1 MILQV
6 FILLIGLI
14 FVVKGADF
22 LVDGASAIARKFKV
36 SEFVIGLTIVGF
48 GTSCPEL
55 VVSVTGAL
63 TGSSDVAAGNV
74 IGSNI
79 MNTLLILGLT
89 AVVSPIL
96 ITSKN
101 KKRDIPL
108 TLGVTVLFILFGM
121 NKSLL
126 GLGQSDMISRMEGLV
141 FLLLFVIYL
150 YICFK
155 LDSKEAD
162 EETVSDSEE
171 MKTWKS
177 ILFVILGL
185 AGLIGG
191 GRMFVGSATRIA
203 TILGVSEKFIAI
215 TILAGGTSL
224 PELVTCVIAA
234 AKGKG
239 QLALGNILGSNI
251 FNILLIIGCAA
262 VVRPIS
268 MANMNWVDMAALLVS
283 ASFIMLISNRGK
295 IDRRSGIALLCCE
308 IAYMTYLIT
317 TL

>member
-1 MILQV
+1 MTLQIL
-6 FILLIGLI
+6 ILIVGLV

-22 LVDGASAIARKFKV
+22 LVDGASAIARRFKV

-96 ITSKN
+96 ITSQN

-108 TLGVTVLFILFGM
+108 TLGVTVLFILLGM

-126 GLGQSDMISRMEGLV
+126 GLGSSDMISRLEGFV
-141 FLLLFVIYL
+141 FLALFVSYL

-155 LDSKEAD
+155 LDSKEVND
-162 EETVSDSEE
+162 DSDGEYQE
-171 MKTWKS
+171 MKIGKS
-177 ILFVILGL
+177 ILLVILGL

-191 GRMFVGSATRIA
+191 GRMFVNSATHIA

-251 FNILLIIGCAA
+251 FNILLILGCAA

-268 MANMNWVDMAALLVS
+268 MANMNWVDMAALLIS
-283 ASFIMLISNRGK
+283 ALFIMLISNRGK
-295 IDRRSGIALLCCE
+295 IDRRSGIALLCYE

>member
-1 MILQV
+1 MILQ
-6 FILLIGLI
+6 ILILIVGLV

-22 LVDGASAIARKFKV
+22 LVDGASAIARRFKV

-96 ITSKN
+96 ITSQN

-108 TLGVTVLFILFGM
+108 TLGVTVLFILLGM

-126 GLGQSDMISRMEGLV
+126 GLGSSDMISRLEGFV
-141 FLLLFVIYL
+141 FLTLFVSYL

-155 LDSKEAD
+155 LDSKEGND
-162 EETVSDSEE
+162 DSDGEYQE
-171 MKTWKS
+171 MKIGKS
-177 ILFVILGL
+177 ILLVIFGL

-191 GRMFVGSATRIA
+191 GRMFVNSATHIA

-251 FNILLIIGCAA
+251 FNILLILGCAA

-283 ASFIMLISNRGK
+283 ALFIMLISNRGK
-295 IDRRSGIALLCCE
+295 IDRCGGITLLCFE